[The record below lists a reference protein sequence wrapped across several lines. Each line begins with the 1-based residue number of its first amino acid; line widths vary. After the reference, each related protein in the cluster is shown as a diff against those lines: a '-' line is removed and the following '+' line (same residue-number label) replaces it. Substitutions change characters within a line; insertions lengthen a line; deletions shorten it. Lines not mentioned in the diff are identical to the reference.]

1 MCVYVRMWVYVGWEY
16 WAIVS
21 LSDRYSSSPAHVN
34 DRTTLFMGG
43 EERQYHADNRLSAVV
58 LQISSPCRIED
69 LTYELQSRNS
79 IVTLRFSLI
88 YSAPAVAMVISNK
101 R

>member
-1 MCVYVRMWVYVGWEY
+1 MRVCVYAYAGWEY

-21 LSDRYSSSPAHVN
+21 LSNRYSSSPTHVN

-58 LQISSPCRIED
+58 LQICSPCRIED
-69 LTYELQSRNS
+69 LTYELRRNS
-79 IVTLRFSLI
+79 IVTLRLFDLFSMQLQ
-88 YSAPAVAMVISNK
+88 